1 MSLSLMRARLVLP
14 LAAAFALFALALC
27 LALFPEVN
35 AASTPGSINIT
46 PSSGPVGT
54 SVQVDVIPPADAT
67 GPVMYT
73 LGTTTSDPAS
83 GGCSTQKPIP
93 GVAPF
98 TVGTQGGGTNFD
110 WPASLTQGPYWL
122 CASPTSGGG
131 TVYSSQ
137 PYTVT
142 TADVPTATAT
152 PMQRTTADSV
162 VAKVPAGGVP
172 LGSTFTLTIRHWVS
186 PRGTPPEAV
195 NLTSIDPSQQTSS
208 GDSSGYAKNA
218 HFTTASGSGAGD
230 YVLTVTVPDTL
241 IPLTYWAEVSDQGG
255 RVYSGPFN
263 VIARATPP
271 PFTSPGP
278 SSTDGPLPFPI
289 IFVPI
294 VTVLVCIAVLMLTGA
309 LLRRRARSYR

>member
-1 MSLSLMRARLVLP
+1 MSLSHMRARLALS
-14 LAAAFALFALALC
+14 LAAALTLFTLALVFVV
-27 LALFPEVN
+27 LPQAN

-54 SVQVDVIPPADAT
+54 HVEVDVIPPVNAT
-67 GPVMYT
+67 GPVMYS
-73 LGTTTSDPAS
+73 LGTTTTDPAS

-110 WPASLTQGPYWL
+110 WPESLNQGPYWL
-122 CASPTSGGG
+122 CATPTSGG
-131 TVYSSQ
+131 TTLYSSQ

-142 TADVPTATAT
+142 AADVPTATAT
-152 PMQRTTADSV
+152 PMPHTTASSV
-162 VAKVPAGGVP
+162 VANVPAGGVP

-195 NLTSIDPSQQTSS
+195 NLTTQVPAQQTPS
-208 GDSSGYAKNA
+208 G
-218 HFTTASGSGAGD
+218 GSGNSLYNTRFTMAPGPGTGD
-230 YVLTVTVPDTL
+230 YVLTVTVPDTV
-241 IPLTYWAEVSDQGG
+241 IPLTYWAYVSDQGG
-255 RVYSGPFN
+255 GVYSGAFN

-271 PFTSPGP
+271 ASSP
-278 SSTDGPLPFPI
+278 TDGLSSFPI

-294 VTVLVCIAVLMLTGA
+294 IAVLVCVAVLMLTGV
-309 LLRRRARSYR
+309 LLRRRARSAR

>member
-1 MSLSLMRARLVLP
+1 MRARLVLP
-14 LAAAFALFALALC
+14 LAAAFALFALLLC
-27 LALFPEVN
+27 LAVFPEAN
-35 AASTPGSINIT
+35 AASTPGSIKIT
-46 PSSGPVGT
+46 PSSGPAGT
-54 SVQVDVIPPADAT
+54 SVEVDVIPPADAT
-67 GPVMYT
+67 GPVMYA

-83 GGCSTQKPIP
+83 GGCSTQKPLP

-98 TVGTQGGGTNFD
+98 TVGTQGGGTTFD

-122 CASPTSGGG
+122 CASPTSGGT

-142 TADVPTATAT
+142 AADVPTATAT
-152 PMQRTTADSV
+152 PMPRTTADSV

-195 NLTSIDPSQQTSS
+195 NLTTIDPSQPTSS
-208 GDSSGYAKNA
+208 GDSGSRFYSAR
-218 HFTTASGSGAGD
+218 FTTAPDVGVGD
-230 YVLTVTVPDTL
+230 YVLTVTVPNTL
-241 IPLTYWAEVSDQGG
+241 IPLTYWAVVSDQGG
-255 RVYSGPFN
+255 AVYSGPFN

-271 PFTSPGP
+271 ASSPGP
-278 SSTDGPLPFPI
+278 SGIGGLSSLPI

-294 VTVLVCIAVLMLTGA
+294 IAVLVCAGVLMLTA
-309 LLRRRARSYR
+309 LHLRRRARSYR